1 MPHFE
6 GLYKEHFDCD
16 HIRCIL
22 CTQRN
27 YLRSRRVS

>member
-6 GLYKEHFDCD
+6 GMHKELFDYD

-22 CTQRN
+22 CMQGN